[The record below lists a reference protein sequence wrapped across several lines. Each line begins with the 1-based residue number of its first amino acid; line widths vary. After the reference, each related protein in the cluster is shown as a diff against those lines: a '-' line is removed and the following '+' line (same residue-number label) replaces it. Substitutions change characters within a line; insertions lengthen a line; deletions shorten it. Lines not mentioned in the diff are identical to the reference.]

1 MACYYI
7 VISSTHLRDGQ
18 LRSIKGVFRGP
29 IGAGG
34 HKNNQT
40 VRQLFFLL
48 KESPSRYASMKH
60 DRGPTAQLGFI
71 FNGQNSEVHHH
82 SSFFFF
88 FFFACQ
94 VQCLRKEWLEQAQQ
108 ICSVRL

>member
-71 FNGQNSEVHHH
+71 FNGQDSGVHHH
-82 SSFFFF
+82 SSFFF
-88 FFFACQ
+88 C
-94 VQCLRKEWLEQAQQ
+94 VSGSIPL
-108 ICSVRL
+108 